1 MVNYTIKNVG
11 ETSLIPL
18 SDAALFLGTEE
29 DKGKTMPL
37 TDPEKA
43 KEPLEP
49 GEEYELEHT
58 YSSDDL
64 DENKEYVLRVA
75 VDDIA
80 GAETKLKT
88 K

>member
-1 MVNYTIKNVG
+1 
-11 ETSLIPL
+11 
-18 SDAALFLGTEE
+18 
-29 DKGKTMPL
+29 MPL

-58 YSSDDL
+58 YSLDDL
-64 DENKEYVLRVA
+64 DENKEYILRA
-75 VDDIA
+75 ATNDA
-80 GAETKLKT
+80 GGGETKFKT